1 MFYCNNI
8 PFTLSSDLIS
18 GCTDFHTPSFDMT
31 TSSMLAMFSDSIFF
45 GSDNGVIAMV
55 RFFRQRAIANIRKR
69 LRIEE
74 RLHTFLQIL
83 SLTFFEKT

>member
-1 MFYCNNI
+1 
-8 PFTLSSDLIS
+8 
-18 GCTDFHTPSFDMT
+18 
-31 TSSMLAMFSDSIFF
+31 
-45 GSDNGVIAMV
+45 MV